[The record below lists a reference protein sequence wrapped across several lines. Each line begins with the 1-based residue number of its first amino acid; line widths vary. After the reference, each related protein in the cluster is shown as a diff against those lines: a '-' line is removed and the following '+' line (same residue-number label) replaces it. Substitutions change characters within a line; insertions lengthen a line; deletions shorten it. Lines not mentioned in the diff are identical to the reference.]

1 VIMMKIYL
9 SSCLLKRDEFRGFIM
24 LNNKKILLCVTG
36 GIAVYKAVAL
46 TSKLIQ
52 AGAEVKVILSSSA
65 LKFVTPLSFQ
75 ALSRNFVYTDTFEEQ
90 NPKVIAH
97 IDLADWADIAI
108 VAPATANT
116 IGKIANGI
124 ADDMITTTLLA
135 TTAPVWIAPAMNVHM
150 YDNPAV
156 QKNINTLYQF
166 GYSFIEPNEG
176 FLACGYVG
184 KGRLEEPE
192 KIVELLSR
200 FFCEIEKKDL
210 KGKKMIITAGP
221 TREKID
227 PVRYITNHSSGKM
240 GYAIA
245 EEAVNMGAEVCLIS
259 GPVNLKPPRGVHFV
273 PVESAENMY
282 DEVIKRFGDVDIV
295 IKTAA
300 VADYRPKSPSN
311 QKVKKQTG
319 DQFLELE
326 RTQDILLELGKRKGN
341 QLLIGFAAETNNV
354 EDYAQS
360 KLNKKNADMIIANN
374 VLTVGAGFG
383 TDTNIV
389 TMYKRNGEQIS
400 LPLLSKKEVAQKI
413 LIEAV
418 KMIKEDIE

>member
-1 VIMMKIYL
+1 M
-9 SSCLLKRDEFRGFIM
+9 LK
-24 LNNKKILLCVTG
+24 NKKILLCVTG

-52 AGAEVKVILSSSA
+52 SGAEVKVILSHSA

-108 VAPATANT
+108 VAPATANV
-116 IGKIANGI
+116 IGKLANGI

-150 YDNPAV
+150 YDHPAV
-156 QKNINTLYQF
+156 KNNINTLYEM
-166 GYSFIEPNEG
+166 GYRFIEPNEG

-192 KIVELLSR
+192 KIVETLTE
-200 FFCEIEKKDL
+200 FFTEGDKKDL
-210 KGKKMIITAGP
+210 IGKKIIITAGP

-245 EEAVNMGAEVCLIS
+245 EEAVKWGAEVYLIS
-259 GPVNLKPPRGVHFV
+259 GPVNLQPPRGVHYV

-282 DEVIKRFGDVDIV
+282 NAVFERFKDVDIV

-300 VADYRPKSPSN
+300 VADYRPKSPSA
-311 QKVKKQTG
+311 QKVKKQPG
-319 DQFLELE
+319 DEFLELE
-326 RTQDILLELGKRKGN
+326 RTKDILLELGKRKKN

-354 EDYAQS
+354 EEYAKL

-374 VLTVGAGFG
+374 VLAEGAGFA

-389 TMYKRNGEQIS
+389 TMYKKNADPID
-400 LPLLSKKEVAQKI
+400 LPLLSKKEVAHKI
-413 LIEAV
+413 LSEVV
-418 KMIKEDIE
+418 KMIKEDKK